1 MHKPHSKVRRE
12 GLDALKAAKESTS
25 EDDVRRNSKAV
36 EAMTEE
42 LVKKCG
48 DMLEK
53 KKAEILRV

>member
-1 MHKPHSKVRRE
+1 MRRE